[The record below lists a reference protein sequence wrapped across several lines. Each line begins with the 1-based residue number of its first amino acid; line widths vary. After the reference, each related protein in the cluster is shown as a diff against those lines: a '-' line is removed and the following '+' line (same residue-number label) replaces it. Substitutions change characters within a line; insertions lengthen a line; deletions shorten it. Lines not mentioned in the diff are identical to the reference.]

1 MNHSSP
7 CWFRMLWI
15 VCRESDE
22 LLHEMTEE
30 DIEEARQQRYGRRRS
45 MSIDYGSKAGGNRE
59 YEQV

>member
-7 CWFRMLWI
+7 CRYCMFRI
-15 VCRESDE
+15 ICRETDE
-22 LLHEMTEE
+22 LLHEMSEE
-30 DIEEARQQRYGRRRS
+30 DIEEARQQRCGRRRS

>member
-1 MNHSSP
+1 M
-7 CWFRMLWI
+7 FRIIW
-15 VCRESDE
+15 RETDE
-22 LLHEMTEE
+22 LLHEMSEE

>member
-1 MNHSSP
+1 MYHSSP
-7 CWFRMLWI
+7 CRYCMFRI
-15 VCRESDE
+15 ICRETDE
-22 LLHEMTEE
+22 LLHEMSEE